1 MNQEGKVKRKR
12 LGALDI
18 CILTAVI
25 LCVAGV
31 ALRMAFQEDSV
42 LAQNTV
48 LDTYTVSFDIYDI
61 RETSAR
67 YLYEGAE
74 FYIEE
79 NGEYFGKLLKE
90 AGTTPARKMYTDE
103 NGKTVEVYNNTND
116 DRVSR
121 IDASGSITV
130 SAVMD
135 SNGYILL
142 NGNTYI
148 APYKE
153 IGIRSKELFVN
164 IRITSIVKAN

>member
-1 MNQEGKVKRKR
+1 MKTKKKR

-67 YLYEGAE
+67 YLY
-74 FYIEE
+74 
-79 NGEYFGKLLKE
+79 
-90 AGTTPARKMYTDE
+90 
-103 NGKTVEVYNNTND
+103 
-116 DRVSR
+116 
-121 IDASGSITV
+121 
-130 SAVMD
+130 
-135 SNGYILL
+135 
-142 NGNTYI
+142 
-148 APYKE
+148 
-153 IGIRSKELFVN
+153 
-164 IRITSIVKAN
+164 